1 MISLLLVED
10 DDEDARLI
18 VTRLRRGGLDVD
30 VDTVLSADQ
39 LRASLAVRRPDVVIS
54 DYNLPAFSAEEA
66 LRILRDARCDA
77 PFLLVSGQVGEE
89 RAAALMKAGAS
100 DFILKDRM
108 GRLVPAVQRELRDAE
123 ERRALRSAE
132 AALRASEERF
142 RLLAEHSIDGIFR
155 YRLRPDRGL
164 EYVSPAVTAIAGYRP
179 SELYAD
185 PTLLAAIVDPQD
197 RPALDAAFTDPRSD
211 QFSQEPTAAAQT
223 EGPVILRGRHRD
235 GHQLW
240 IELRTRLVRD
250 PSGAAVAV
258 EGVLRDVTEPRAAEL
273 ERQRLDHQLRQSER
287 LDSLG
292 RLAGG
297 VAHDFNNL
305 LAVIIAYAADVG
317 ADLGPEHPCQ
327 PDVER
332 ITRAAER
339 AAALTRQ
346 LLIFSRLEPS
356 RPEVLDVNQV
366 VADTEHLLHRTIGE
380 DITFSSELAAGLPP
394 VAIDRSKFEQ
404 IVVNLV
410 VNARAA
416 MPSGGRLTITT
427 RAAATGRVEL
437 VVSDTGVGM
446 TPEVANRAFEPFF
459 TTKGP
464 ADGTGL
470 GLATAYGVVTE
481 AGGDIRIDTAPGR
494 GTTMTVTLPE
504 ADRPA
509 AVSSF
514 DAPGA
519 ASAADGARHVVVV
532 EDDADVR
539 DIVVR
544 ILSRAG
550 YLVTAPASSAA
561 ALEICTAPGS
571 AVDGV
576 ITDVIMPEITGPRL
590 AEAIHAA
597 RPELPVLFISGYTAG
612 NLPGGHR
619 LADDT
624 PLLSKPFTADQ
635 LRQAVADLLSRAR
648 DPSRA

>member
-1 MISLLLVED
+1 MIRLLLVED

-18 VTRLRRGGLDVD
+18 VTRLRRGGIDVD
-30 VDTVLSADQ
+30 VDTVLSAGQ
-39 LRASLAVRRPDVVIS
+39 LRASLAAARPDVVIS

-89 RAAALMKAGAS
+89 RATALMKAGAS

-155 YRLRPDRGL
+155 YRLRPDRAL

-185 PTLLAAIVDPQD
+185 PTLLAATVAPED
-197 RPALDAAFTDPRSD
+197 RPALEAAFT
-211 QFSQEPTAAAQT
+211 EPQSN
-223 EGPVILRGRHRD
+223 PVILRGRHRD

-250 PSGAAVAV
+250 PSGATVAV
-258 EGVLRDVTEPRAAEL
+258 EGVLRDVTEQRAAEL
-273 ERQRLDHQLRQSER
+273 ERQRLDHQLRQTER

-394 VAIDRSKFEQ
+394 VVIDRSKFEQ

-427 RAAATGRVEL
+427 RSSGNGRVEL
-437 VVSDTGVGM
+437 IVSDTGVGM
-446 TPEVANRAFEPFF
+446 TPEVASRAFEPFF

-481 AGGDIRIDTAPGR
+481 AGGDIGIDTVPGR

-504 ADRPA
+504 AGRPA
-509 AVSSF
+509 VVSAL
-514 DAPGA
+514 DAPGS
-519 ASAADGARHVVVV
+519 ASAAAGARHVVVV

-550 YLVTAPASSAA
+550 YVVTAPSSSAA

-571 AVDGV
+571 TVDGV

-590 AEAIHAA
+590 AEAIHAV

-635 LRQAVADLLSRAR
+635 LRHAVADLLSRAR